1 MSKKI
6 IYNNI
11 WEVEDYVFVVA
22 AELLESTDVNI
33 SHFDV
38 EEEDEEMLTRF
49 CNDQVRNSTQYT
61 TVKNSNVTR
70 WNSISTMIKSFEKNI
85 GEFR

>member
-38 EEEDEEMLTRF
+38 EEEYEEMLTRF

-61 TVKNSNVTR
+61 MVKNSNVTR
-70 WNSISTMIKSFEKNI
+70 WNSISTMFKSFEKNI